1 MDLSKLK
8 YSKKNS
14 DRTPADVPLH
24 KLAIEGTEEGG
35 TSKTLDVS
43 PAYQKLE
50 GVLPTSLVFVLSGGE
65 KREKDFLHE
74 LMNDLHSLRVAF
86 MSEKGQGLQPYQMQ
100 DKWLQIQSSGEIKI
114 GDRIFHFFIWRIWT
128 KYFSLRM

>member
-35 TSKTLDVS
+35 TFKTLDVS
-43 PAYQKLE
+43 QLIRSWRVFFLRALFSSFPEVRNVKKFSFMNSTPIKL
-50 GVLPTSLVFVLSGGE
+50 
-65 KREKDFLHE
+65 
-74 LMNDLHSLRVAF
+74 
-86 MSEKGQGLQPYQMQ
+86 GQNRP
-100 DKWLQIQSSGEIKI
+100 K
-114 GDRIFHFFIWRIWT
+114 
-128 KYFSLRM
+128 